1 MGNCGICLVWTSGT
15 QKTGKIGE
23 NGARWTTKR
32 DCFGRI
38 ESRVR
43 SHMGAMLGEEIGSKR
58 RREKAVGRSH
68 VGRGKSIR
76 GDLMLNRLRML
87 Y

>member
-1 MGNCGICLVWTSGT
+1 MRYLSSMDKRDAKN
-15 QKTGKIGE
+15 GE
-23 NGARWTTKR
+23 NRRKWSEMDNKR

-38 ESRVR
+38 RSRVR

-58 RREKAVGRSH
+58 RREKAVGGSH